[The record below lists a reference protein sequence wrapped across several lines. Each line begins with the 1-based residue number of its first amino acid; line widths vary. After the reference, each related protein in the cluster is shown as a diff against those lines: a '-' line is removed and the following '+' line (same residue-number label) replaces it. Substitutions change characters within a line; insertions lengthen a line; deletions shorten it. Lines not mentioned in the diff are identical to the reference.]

1 MPPNHPAP
9 LTQADRAA
17 GTQCGVLGYLPGH
30 PDLVRVRASS
40 REVRALESWLERGLH
55 QARWE
60 MGSGFASVYPFL
72 THRFIFRPD
81 NSAQA
86 LLGVVYASQDAHGRP
101 FPFVAFGPL
110 DTSRWDARGLEIVRW
125 NEPLLSEFEVL
136 IRDVA
141 DLPHL
146 GQVHSRVLQLKQPL
160 VSDDGAAQQAAARQD
175 TRYQN
180 FLDEVTCG
188 ELGPAGTGTAI
199 CRDLIGL
206 LRGDEAARRDPRSI
220 RNAIELPLHRPPL
233 ARELELRFY
242 LELCAALLAPA
253 RPTLTL
259 FWKLG
264 GPTPGSL
271 IICFREPT
279 IDVFP
284 ALLRQRGPGRGV
296 SAPGREPASER
307 AAAPLHIPQ
316 DMPLAMLLQAVDPQR
331 PRARAEAAP
340 LRSP

>member
-1 MPPNHPAP
+1 MAHS
-9 LTQADRAA
+9 DRAA

-60 MGSGFASVYPFL
+60 MGSGFASAYPVL
-72 THRFIFRPD
+72 THRFVFRPD

-101 FPFVAFGPL
+101 FPFVAFEPL
-110 DTSRWDARGLEIVRW
+110 TTTCWDALGLDILRW
-125 NEPLLSEFEVL
+125 NEPLLSELEVL
-136 IRDVA
+136 IQDVA
-141 DLPHL
+141 ALPHL
-146 GQVHSRVLQLKQPL
+146 GQIHSRVLQVKQPL
-160 VSDDGAAQQAAARQD
+160 VSEPGAVQEVAARQD

-188 ELGPAGTGTAI
+188 ELGPPGTGTAI
-199 CRDLIGL
+199 CRDLIRM
-206 LRGDEAARRDPRSI
+206 LRSDETSRRDPRSI
-220 RNAIELPLHRPPL
+220 RTAIELPLHRPPL

-284 ALLRQRGPGRGV
+284 AMLRQHGPSRGV
-296 SAPGREPASER
+296 STPGHTTASGGR
-307 AAAPLHIPQ
+307 ATETLHIPD
-316 DMPLAMLLQAVDPQR
+316 DMPLAMLLQVVDPQR
-331 PRARAEAAP
+331 PRASAEAAS
-340 LRSP
+340 LGSP

>member
-1 MPPNHPAP
+1 
-9 LTQADRAA
+9 
-17 GTQCGVLGYLPGH
+17 
-30 PDLVRVRASS
+30 
-40 REVRALESWLERGLH
+40 VRALESWLERGLH

-60 MGSGFASVYPFL
+60 MGSGFASAYPFL
-72 THRFIFRPD
+72 THRFVFRPD

-101 FPFVAFGPL
+101 FPFVAFEPL
-110 DTSRWDARGLEIVRW
+110 ATTRWDERGGDILRW
-125 NEPLLSEFEVL
+125 NEPLLSEFEGL
-136 IRDVA
+136 IQDVA
-141 DLPHL
+141 ALPHL
-146 GQVHSRVLQLKQPL
+146 GQIHSRVLQVKQPL
-160 VSDDGAAQQAAARQD
+160 LSEAGATQEAAARQD

-188 ELGPAGTGTAI
+188 ELGPAGMGTAI
-199 CRDLIGL
+199 CRDLIRL
-206 LRGDEAARRDPRSI
+206 LRSDESARRDPRSI
-220 RNAIELPLHRPPL
+220 RTAIELPLHRPPL

-279 IDVFP
+279 IDIFP
-284 ALLRQRGPGRGV
+284 AMLRQHGPSRGV
-296 SAPGREPASER
+296 SAPGREAASSVGR
-307 AAAPLHIPQ
+307 PVAGLQIPD
-316 DMPLAMLLQAVDPQR
+316 DMPLATLLQAVDPQR
-331 PRARAEAAP
+331 PRAGAGAAAFRHP
-340 LRSP
+340 

>member
-1 MPPNHPAP
+1 MTLTPPAP
-9 LTQADRAA
+9 VARSALAPRAE
-17 GTQCGVLGYLPGH
+17 CGVLGYLPGH

-60 MGSGFASVYPFL
+60 MGSGFASAYPFL
-72 THRFIFRPD
+72 THRFVFRPD

-101 FPFVAFGPL
+101 FPFVAFEPL
-110 DTSRWDARGLEIVRW
+110 ATPRWDARGMDIVRL
-125 NEPLLSEFEVL
+125 NEPLLSEFEGL
-136 IRDVA
+136 IQDVA
-141 DLPHL
+141 ALPHL
-146 GQVHSRVLQLKQPL
+146 GQVHSRVLQIRQPL
-160 VSDDGAAQQAAARQD
+160 LSEAVAAAAARQD

-188 ELGPAGTGTAI
+188 ELGPAGTGPAI

-206 LRGDEAARRDPRSI
+206 LRSDETVRRDPRSI
-220 RNAIELPLHRPPL
+220 RTAIELPLHRPPL

-264 GPTPGSL
+264 GPAPGSL

-279 IDVFP
+279 IDIFP
-284 ALLRQRGPGRGV
+284 AMLRQHGPSRGICL
-296 SAPGREPASER
+296 PGREVASGGR
-307 AAAPLHIPQ
+307 AAAALQIPD
-316 DMPLAMLLQAVDPQR
+316 DMPLATLLQAVDPQR
-331 PRARAEAAP
+331 PRAGAEAASFRTP
-340 LRSP
+340 